1 MILFALK
8 CPADHR
14 FEAWFRN
21 GAAYDEQAAAH
32 QIACPVCGDTGIAKA
47 PMAPRIA
54 KGVAKAMDKAADH
67 GRAGESDAPGAH
79 SGGGPASATPT
90 PPAPKLPA
98 PLPSPADVVASLP
111 PSLNEAQREAV
122 AEVMRQLTEVR
133 RTVEK
138 NCDYVGERF
147 AEEARRIH
155 YGETD
160 PRGIYGEASADE
172 VEELHEEGVTFHR
185 IPWLPRTDS

>member
-8 CPADHR
+8 CSSDHR

-32 QIACPVCGDTGIAKA
+32 QIACPICGDTVVAKA

-54 KGVAKAMDKAADH
+54 RGVAKAADRAQEQAAAAAN
-67 GRAGESDAPGAH
+67 AGAPAAVA
-79 SGGGPASATPT
+79 PAAAPAL
-90 PPAPKLPA
+90 PVPIPAPALA
-98 PLPSPADVVASLP
+98 PADMMAALP
-111 PSLNEAQREAV
+111 PTLNDAQREAV

-133 RTVEK
+133 RSVEK
-138 NCDYVGERF
+138 NCDYVGDQF

-155 YGETD
+155 YGESD
-160 PRGIYGEASADE
+160 PRGIYGEASEEE
-172 VEELHEEGVTFHR
+172 VAELNEEGVTFHR
-185 IPWLPRTDS
+185 IPWIPRTDS